1 MSALLHTIT
10 QNLTPEHEN
19 AFSYFIHILRKD
31 GKVFDLENQHFF
43 YLENQTLSVSR
54 DVVFHEK
61 NFPFETN
68 QQESSTLLC

>member
-10 QNLTPEHEN
+10 QNLTPGHEN

-43 YLENQTLSVSR
+43 LS
-54 DVVFHEK
+54 
-61 NFPFETN
+61 
-68 QQESSTLLC
+68 